1 MDYVYPYTEKKP
13 PVGEEVVAIIHS
25 RSIRFGTYHVDYD
38 ICHVD
43 ENGNWHAR
51 LAGNFQ
57 GKREL
62 LGVIDW
68 DYINLSTEKYK
79 ERGE

>member
-1 MDYVYPYTEKKP
+1 MEYTNKKP
-13 PVGEEVVAIIHS
+13 PVGEEVVGIIHS
-25 RSIRFGTYHVDYD
+25 KSIRFGTYHVDYD
-38 ICHVD
+38 ICYVD
-43 ENGNWHAR
+43 EDGNWHAR

-68 DYINLSTEKYK
+68 DWISPKLNTEKYK
-79 ERGE
+79 ED